1 MYVFLVELP
10 QRQGATAE
18 EQGGG
23 EGPLHIEAEGGV
35 PLQ

>member
-1 MYVFLVELP
+1 MCAFLVELP

-18 EQGGG
+18 EQRGG
-23 EGPLHIEAEGGV
+23 EGTLHIEAEGGV